1 MDRPEVK
8 RAPFT
13 SESVQDQLRKKPD
26 AELLDLLRVARIQ
39 LGDFGIGHAP
49 AMVINMAKPSLNGHW
64 EDKRDEKGRVKATA
78 LNCLMAVL
86 KSDPHLRQ
94 LPEEQFAELADTVS
108 VIAMVNEEFLSRT
121 DGQYTWVKWPA
132 DLGRDPRVAR
142 AEHAPFADE
151 IKPGDIVNILAS
163 SFPDKKFSLYSPSSQ

>member
-39 LGDFGIGHAP
+39 LGDFGVAHAP
-49 AMVINMAKPSLNGHW
+49 AMVINMAKPSLPGHW
-64 EDKRDEKGRVKATA
+64 EDKRDEKGRVKPTA
-78 LNCLMAVL
+78 LNCLMSVL
-86 KSDPHLRQ
+86 KSDPELKQ
-94 LPEEQFAELADTVS
+94 LPEEQFAVLADTMS
-108 VIAMVNEEFLSRT
+108 VIAMVNEEFITRT
-121 DGQYTWVKWPA
+121 DGKYTWLNWPA

-142 AEHAPFADE
+142 AEHAPFTDE
-151 IKPGDIVNILAS
+151 VKPEDIINILA
-163 SFPDKKFSLYSPSSQ
+163 PLYPGKRFSLLSQSEL